1 MKNMTS
7 LMKVELILMKR
18 QAAYYLLSIGLP
30 SVFYL
35 IFSGVMS
42 SDTPTSV
49 LRLYLFSMTVFS
61 IMSSAFFSIPS
72 SLQSDKTN
80 NWQKMMQ
87 HSPVSMVEYYISKL
101 FSALLT
107 FLLSIVVVFSVGYF
121 VRGVSLPTMDWLIIA
136 LIILFGSLV
145 FIAMG
150 VLVSLLPSAQL
161 MSVVG
166 NIAYMALAV
175 LGGLWFPLSMF
186 PAWLRSIG
194 KLMPSYQLMQVV
206 SSYLEHRE
214 FNAIAA
220 LIVLVYTVGVSLVV
234 LQLKKR
240 IEVK

>member
-49 LRLYLFSMTVFS
+49 LRLYLFSMKVFS

-80 NWQKMMQ
+80 NWQKMIQ